1 MRFGADDFGL
11 GVVAVRRSTA
21 NVQESDRA
29 IVKLQHRHAGLGVA
43 VLGKLGVLEVGA
55 RGVNL
60 GNLTAE
66 EPAHQVN
73 VVRSRVNEDTAR
85 GLGELDAALD
95 QCFRVKAGSLYQIRL
110 ADAACVDLCLCIRI
124 GRIVAAHKAKE
135 EDLVRVTFNSSL
147 SALALLERAAER
159 LVGENVLACIERV
172 LDHPAVLRRGGDDND
187 SFDVCLVNHFL
198 VVRGGVLYLEVVLR
212 PVQLLLLE
220 RAGSDQLAAGN
231 LEREILRVYRTETA
245 QTDDAN
251 FDFLHV
257 CSPFYR
263 ADFLS
268 TAIERLPVSLSYQF
282 YHCVDANAR
291 KNDQIRAFF
300 IR

>member
-1 MRFGADDFGL
+1 MRLGADDFGL
-11 GVVAVRRSTA
+11 GVVAVRCSAA

-29 IVKLQHRHAGLGVA
+29 IVKLEHCHAGLGVT

-66 EPAHQVN
+66 EPAHQVDI
-73 VVRSRVNEDTAR
+73 VGSGVDEDAAR

-95 QCFRVKAGSLYQIRL
+95 QCFRVQTGSLYQIRL
-110 ADAACVDLCLCIRI
+110 VDAACVDLCLCIRI

-135 EDLVRVTFNSSL
+135 EDLVRVTFNGSL
-147 SALALLERAAER
+147 SALALLKRAAER

-187 SFDVCLVNHFL
+187 SFNVCLVNHFL
-198 VVRGGVLYLEVVLR
+198 VVRGGVLYLEVVLC
-212 PVQLLLLE
+212 PVQLLLHE

-245 QTDDAN
+245 QTNDAN

-268 TAIERLPVSLSYQF
+268 TAIERLPVSLSY
-282 YHCVDANAR
+282 
-291 KNDQIRAFF
+291 
-300 IR
+300 